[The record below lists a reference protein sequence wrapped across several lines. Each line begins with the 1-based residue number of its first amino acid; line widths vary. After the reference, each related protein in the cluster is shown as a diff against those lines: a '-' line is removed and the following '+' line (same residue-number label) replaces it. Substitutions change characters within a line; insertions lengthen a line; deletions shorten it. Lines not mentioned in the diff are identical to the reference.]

1 VKEAEAK
8 EEHKSII
15 SALIKAALKWEFFL
29 IDVACIIP

>member
-15 SALIKAALKWEFFL
+15 SALIKAALKWEFEHIF
-29 IDVACIIP
+29 